1 MTTNL
6 PTIETKAAD
15 GTPNGVLV
23 PIWHIDSGR
32 PVQQVYVTTILPGM
46 SKGPHL
52 HHKRA
57 GAFTVLV
64 GRVLIV
70 TRENGVYKQHV
81 CGQGFKTIHVPE
93 GVPACLYNI
102 GSEPAMV
109 LNCPSA
115 PWRDNSD
122 EWPVDGWEYEVP
134 CAD

>member
-6 PTIETKAAD
+6 KTIPTKDASGEE
-15 GTPNGVLV
+15 NGILV
-23 PIWHIDSGR
+23 PIWNKAFDHR
-32 PVQQVYVTTILPGM
+32 KVKQVYVTTILPGKQ
-46 SKGPHL
+46 KGPHC
-52 HHKRA
+52 HKLRA

-70 TRENGVYKQHV
+70 TREDGFYREHV
-81 CGQGFKTIHVPE
+81 CSQGFKTVHVPE

-109 LNCPSA
+109 LNCPNK

-122 EWPVDGWEYEVP
+122 EHSVDDWDYE
-134 CAD
+134 AKS

>member
-6 PTIETKAAD
+6 HTFPTRNTNSEN
-15 GTPNGVLV
+15 NGVLV

-52 HHKRA
+52 HHHRA

-70 TRENGVYKQHV
+70 TREDGVYKQHV
-81 CGQGFKTIHVPE
+81 CGQGFKTVHVAP
-93 GVPACLYNI
+93 GTPCALYNI

-122 EWPVDGWEYEVP
+122 EWPVEGWDYEVGR
-134 CAD
+134 